1 MNIREL
7 SREYAP
13 YIIDLRREFH
23 QYPEIA
29 WKEQHTARRI
39 ERELDRMGIPYRR
52 ITDRG
57 VVAIVEGAQKDDIVA
72 LRADMDALKVTE
84 MTALP
89 YASEHDGVMHAC
101 GHDGHMAMLLGAARI
116 LKKMQHELPGT
127 VMLIFQPAEET
138 TEGAKRLIEEGVM
151 EGVKGIFAI
160 HLWSELPSGM
170 ISLEEGPRMAASDVF
185 TVRIAGKGGHGALP
199 HCCVDSVVAGSA
211 MVMNLQSV
219 VSRMVNPLEPAVV
232 TVGAFNAGT
241 AFNVIAGEA
250 LLQGTARFYDAH
262 TGAVVKESI
271 QRIVEDTAHSY
282 GAKAEIDYR
291 HAIDPVVNDRRCS
304 EIAYGA
310 ARGLGLEQHIATM
323 EKVTA
328 GEDFSEYQ
336 KHAPG
341 IMVFLGIRNEGKG
354 VLFPHHHAMFMI
366 DEDVL
371 EIGAALYAKFALDFL
386 LCKE

>member
-1 MNIREL
+1 MNIRDL
-7 SREYAP
+7 SLEYAD
-13 YIIDLRREFH
+13 YVIDLRREFH

-29 WKEQHTARRI
+29 WEEQHTARRI
-39 ERELDRMGIPYRR
+39 ERELGTMGIPCRR
-52 ITDRG
+52 IADTG
-57 VVAIVEGAQKDDIVA
+57 IVAVIEGAKKGAAVA

-84 MTALP
+84 RTALP

-116 LKKMQHELPGT
+116 LKKMHHELPGT
-127 VMLIFQPAEET
+127 VTLIFQPAEEM
-138 TEGAKRLIEEGVM
+138 TEGAKRLIGEGVM
-151 EGVKGIFAI
+151 EGVKSIFAI
-160 HLWSELPSGM
+160 HLWSELTSGK
-170 ISLEEGPRMAASDVF
+170 ISLEEGARMAASDVF

-219 VSRMVNPLEPAVV
+219 VSRIVNPLESAVV

-241 AFNVIAGEA
+241 TFNVIAGEA
-250 LLQGTARFYDAH
+250 LLQGTARFYDAN

-291 HAIDPVVNDRRCS
+291 HAVDPVVNDRRCS
-304 EIAYGA
+304 EIACKSA
-310 ARGLGLEQHIATM
+310 ESLGLKQRIVRM
-323 EKVTA
+323 DKVTA

-336 KHAPG
+336 KYAPG
-341 IMVFLGIRNEGKG
+341 IMVFLGIRNEDKG
-354 VLFPHHHAMFMI
+354 MMYPHHHEMFMV

-371 EIGAALYAKFALDFL
+371 EIGTALYAKYAIDFL
-386 LCKE
+386 GHCE